1 MYKISDKLYD
11 NNKGYIYIPISWR
24 EEFQLSN
31 GAEVGIDLEDGI
43 ITIDKN
49 LTREYIQKITSKGK
63 LTIPYDLRQ
72 KLSYQTYNI
81 YIIHSVERVILVPDH
96 LSIK

>member
-1 MYKISDKLYD
+1 MYKISDKHYD

-43 ITIDKN
+43 LSIDKN

-63 LTIPYDLRQ
+63 LKGT
-72 KLSYQTYNI
+72 ST
-81 YIIHSVERVILVPDH
+81 
-96 LSIK
+96 